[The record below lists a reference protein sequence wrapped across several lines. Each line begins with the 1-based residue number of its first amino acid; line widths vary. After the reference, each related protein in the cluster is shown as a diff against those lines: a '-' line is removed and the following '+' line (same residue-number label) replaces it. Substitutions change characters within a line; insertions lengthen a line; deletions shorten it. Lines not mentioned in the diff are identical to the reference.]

1 MSKSGVL
8 ISIIYRVVYWLSLLA
23 LLVGG
28 IAQGSYNN
36 DAEVNVVVALAVVAA
51 DLLIMFIIKQ
61 YKKQT
66 KDM

>member
-36 DAEVNVVVALAVVAA
+36 DAEVNVVVALAVVSV

-61 YKKQT
+61 YKRKT
-66 KDM
+66 KDL